1 LKSRDLHSLL
11 DILLAAE
18 GARSYVGAMTYDEF
32 FENGLIRD
40 AVLHCLTVIGE
51 AANRIDKTSY
61 GELPQLP
68 WRDMIDL
75 RNFVVHQYEDIN
87 MPTIWDVIQRDLPVV
102 VTALDPLFPERK
114 SR

>member
-1 LKSRDLHSLL
+1 LKSRERHSLL

-18 GARSYVGAMTYDEF
+18 NARSYVGAMSYDEF
-32 FENGLIRD
+32 VDSGLVRD

-51 AANRIDKTSY
+51 AANRVAKESY

-68 WRDMIDL
+68 WRDMVDL
-75 RNFVVHQYEDIN
+75 RNFVVHQYEDVN

-102 VTALDPLFPERK
+102 VAALDPLFPERR